1 MENEFFR
8 MISDEVHEGDEAVQ
22 ALEDSNENHQAA
34 AHLCDIL

>member
-1 MENEFFR
+1 
-8 MISDEVHEGDEAVQ
+8 MISDEGDEAVQ